1 MNYIKSRVY
10 ALSKLCI
17 NALSS
22 KIEEPRKT
30 INDIKFVIEITD
42 EIVSN
47 LREYPTEKNREDKT
61 KIEIKFKPN
70 DYCYP
75 IFLIGT
81 KYKAFSSPICID
93 HIRITETQVFYI
105 SKRNEEFNERD
116 CFDTKENAQNECNKR
131 NDTAD

>member
-47 LREYPTEKNREDKT
+47 LREYPTEKKQR
-61 KIEIKFKPN
+61 
-70 DYCYP
+70 
-75 IFLIGT
+75 
-81 KYKAFSSPICID
+81 
-93 HIRITETQVFYI
+93 R
-105 SKRNEEFNERD
+105 
-116 CFDTKENAQNECNKR
+116 
-131 NDTAD
+131 